1 MVLVESGLGW
11 VESSPGRFGLVLVEF
26 GLVLVEFGLIV

>member
-11 VESSPGRFGLVLVEF
+11 VESSPWRFGLVLVEF